1 MANINQMLKNVAK
14 DTVYYTAAK
23 VVAGLMG
30 ILSVKLFTSLFAPDV
45 FGNYSI
51 VSTTVNMLL
60 MIIFGWLFHSAIRFS
75 QEYQAVEEKKK
86 FYSTLFL
93 CSATVTLLTILV
105 ALLLLFF
112 FQNSIDKGLT
122 VLILGGILFLGT
134 QSNALIL
141 FNLLRAERMSRI
153 YSLLAIGY
161 SILKLV
167 AIYVMAKVMDF
178 GVDSIFWSGALFDMV
193 VIASMSYRL
202 RIWKYFDKS
211 SFAPQLLRRF
221 FAYGSPLIGVS
232 VTTWILSASDKY
244 VIKIYRTSA
253 EVGIYSISYSL
264 VAAGFTLV
272 NTSLMLGLYPIILK
286 TWKEHGKKGTE
297 ELMGK
302 ILRYYLIMTIPAFIG
317 LSVLALPALTVLASK
332 DYISGYTVIPWVA
345 LGLLFQGLTEYVTK
359 VWELQENT
367 KTIFYLMIV
376 AATVNILLNIVMVP
390 HYGFYAAAITTTA
403 SYLLY
408 LVLALGLSHKIFTW
422 KVSFK
427 SMGRIAVASL
437 IMAAVLR
444 VFLQLIHRSTL
455 YLILGIVFGVM
466 VYFTALI
473 IVGELKDEIIQIQ
486 RVLKR
491 RRNDYE
497 NR

>member
-1 MANINQMLKNVAK
+1 MANINQILKNVAK
-14 DTVYYTAAK
+14 DTIYYTAAK

-30 ILSVKLFTSLFAPDV
+30 ILSVKLFTSLFSPDV
-45 FGNYSI
+45 FGDYSI

-60 MIIFGWLFHSAIRFS
+60 MIVFGWLFHSAIRFS

-93 CSATVTLLTILV
+93 CSAVVTLITICV

-122 VLILGGILFLGT
+122 ILILSGILFLGT
-134 QSNALIL
+134 QSNALVL
-141 FNLLRAERMSRI
+141 FNLLRAERLSRL
-153 YSLLAIGY
+153 YSLLTIGY
-161 SILKLV
+161 SVLKLV
-167 AIYVMAKVMDF
+167 SIYVMAKVMHF
-178 GVDSIFWSGALFDMV
+178 GVDSIFWSGALFDAI
-193 VIASMSYRL
+193 VITLMAYRL
-202 RIWKYFDKS
+202 RIWRYFDKS
-211 SFAPQLLRRF
+211 CFTSQLLRRF
-221 FAYGSPLIGVS
+221 FAYGSPLMGVS

-244 VIKIYRTSA
+244 IIKIYRTSA

-302 ILRYYLIMTIPAFIG
+302 ILRYYLMMTIPAFVG
-317 LSVLALPALTVLASK
+317 LSVLARPALTVLASK
-332 DYISGYTVIPWVA
+332 EYISGYTVIPWVA

-359 VWELQENT
+359 IWELQEKT
-367 KTIFYLMIV
+367 KTIFYLMIA
-376 AATVNILLNIVMVP
+376 AATVNILLNIIMVP
-390 HYGFYAAAITTTA
+390 YYGFYAAAITTAA

-408 LVLALGLSHKIFTW
+408 LILALGLSYKIFTW
-422 KVSFK
+422 RISFR
-427 SMGRIAVASL
+427 SIGRIAVAALMMAGALQTSL
-437 IMAAVLR
+437 A
-444 VFLQLIHRSTL
+444 LIHRSTIH
-455 YLILGIVFGVM
+455 LILGIIFGVI
-466 VYFTALI
+466 VYFLALI
-473 IVGELKDEIIQIQ
+473 IVGELKDEMIQVQ
-486 RVLKR
+486 QVLKR

-497 NR
+497 NH

>member
-1 MANINQMLKNVAK
+1 MASINQMLKNVAK

-45 FGNYSI
+45 FGDYSI

-60 MIIFGWLFHSAIRFS
+60 MIVFGWLFHSAIRFS

-93 CSATVTLLTILV
+93 CSAAVSVLTVFIGGF
-105 ALLLLFF
+105 LLFF
-112 FQNSIDKGLT
+112 LQNSIDKGLT
-122 VLILGGILFLGT
+122 ILILGGILFLGT

-141 FNLLRAERMSRI
+141 FNLLRAERMSRL
-153 YSLLAIGY
+153 YSLLTIGY
-161 SILKLV
+161 SVLKLAV
-167 AIYVMAKVMDF
+167 IYVMARALGF
-178 GVDSIFWSGALFDMV
+178 GADSIFWSGALLDV
-193 VIASMSYRL
+193 AVITAMAYKL
-202 RIWKYFDKS
+202 QIWKYFDKD

-221 FAYGSPLIGVS
+221 FSYGSPLIGVS
-232 VTTWILSASDKY
+232 ITTWILSASDKY

-302 ILRYYLIMTIPAFIG
+302 ILRYYLIMTIPAFVG
-317 LSVLALPALTVLASK
+317 LSVLALPALTVLSSP

-376 AATVNILLNIVMVP
+376 AAIVNILLNIVMVP
-390 HYGFYAAAITTTA
+390 YYGFYAAAITTAA
-403 SYLLY
+403 SYLIY
-408 LVLALGLSHKIFTW
+408 LILALGLSHKIFAW
-422 KVSFK
+422 KISLK
-427 SMGRIAVASL
+427 SMGRIAIASFM
-437 IMAAVLR
+437 MAGVLQ
-444 VFLQLIHRSTL
+444 VFLQWIHRSTL
-455 YLILGIVFGVM
+455 HLILGILFGVV
-466 VYFTALI
+466 VYFIALI
-473 IVGELKDEIIQIQ
+473 LVGELKDEIVQIQ
-486 RVLKR
+486 GVLKR
-491 RRNDYE
+491 RRNEYEDY
-497 NR
+497 

>member
-1 MANINQMLKNVAK
+1 MASINQMLKNVAK

-45 FGNYSI
+45 FGDYSI

-60 MIIFGWLFHSAIRFS
+60 MIVFGWLFHSAIRFS

-93 CSATVTLLTILV
+93 CSAAVTVLAVSIGGF
-105 ALLLLFF
+105 LLFF
-112 FQNSIDKGLT
+112 LQNSIDKGLT
-122 VLILGGILFLGT
+122 ILVLGGILFLGT

-141 FNLLRAERMSRI
+141 FNLLRAERMSRL
-153 YSLLAIGY
+153 YSLLTIGY
-161 SILKLV
+161 SVLKL
-167 AIYVMAKVMDF
+167 AGIYVMARALGF
-178 GVDSIFWSGALFDMV
+178 GADSIFWSGALLDVV
-193 VIASMSYRL
+193 VIATMAYQL
-202 RIWKYFDKS
+202 QIWKYFDKA
-211 SFAPQLLRRF
+211 SFAPQLFRRF
-221 FAYGSPLIGVS
+221 FSYGSPLIGVS
-232 VTTWILSASDKY
+232 ITTWILSASDKY

-317 LSVLALPALTVLASK
+317 LSVLALPALSVLSSP

-345 LGLLFQGLTEYVTK
+345 LGLLFQGLTEYITK

-367 KTIFYLMIV
+367 KTIFYLMI
-376 AATVNILLNIVMVP
+376 AAAIVNILLNIVMVP
-390 HYGFYAAAITTTA
+390 YYGFYAAAITTAA

-408 LVLALGLSHKIFTW
+408 LILALCLSHKIFTW
-422 KVSFK
+422 KISLK
-427 SMGRIAVASL
+427 SMGRIAIASFM
-437 IMAAVLR
+437 MAGVLQ
-444 VFLQLIHRSTL
+444 VFLQWIHRSTL
-455 YLILGIVFGVM
+455 HLILGILFGVV
-466 VYFTALI
+466 VYFIALI
-473 IVGELKDEIIQIQ
+473 LVGELKDEIVQIQ
-486 RVLKR
+486 GVLKR
-491 RRNDYE
+491 RRNEYEDY
-497 NR
+497 